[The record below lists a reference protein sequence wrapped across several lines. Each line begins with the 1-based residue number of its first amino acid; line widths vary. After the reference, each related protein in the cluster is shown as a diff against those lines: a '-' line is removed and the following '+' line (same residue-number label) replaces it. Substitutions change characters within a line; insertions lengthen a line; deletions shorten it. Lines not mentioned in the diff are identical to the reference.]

1 MNDAYI
7 VGIGQT
13 PVTRG
18 LQRSVAQTAG
28 EAITRAIDD
37 AGIESAAVSALY
49 LGNMTAG
56 VLERQQQL
64 ASLCA
69 HACGLTC
76 AEAFTLEASSASGAA
91 ALRTGYMAVAGGFH
105 DAVVVCGAERLSHA
119 PREASTQALTAAF
132 DREETRQ
139 SGESFLT
146 LNAALMRRYL
156 DAYHL
161 SPVDLAPFAINAH
174 RNGRNN
180 PNALLR
186 KPLDLEGYLSSR
198 VLLQPLRLMDAPP
211 ICDGAAAVVLAGGRV
226 ARGLAGGGHAGSA
239 LEGNDLAGA
248 GRAVGDFADGD
259 LAEGGPAAGARPQVR
274 ILASAVASGSLKVTN
289 FISELKI
296 STAEASSRRALRQAG
311 MRHDDIDILELHD
324 AYTVITALS
333 LESNGFAAPGEAVRL
348 GKNGALALDGRLP
361 VSTMGGLKSRGHPVG
376 ATGMYQVVE
385 AVQQLRG
392 MAGANQVRNAAVAMT
407 QNLGGM
413 GATAV
418 THVLEAT

>member
-1 MNDAYI
+1 M
-7 VGIGQT
+7 
-13 PVTRG
+13 
-18 LQRSVAQTAG
+18 AG

-69 HACGLTC
+69 HDCGLKC

-105 DAVVVCGAERLSHA
+105 DVVVVCGAERLSHA
-119 PREASTQALTAAF
+119 PREASTQALTAAL
-132 DREETRQ
+132 DGDDAKRH
-139 SGESFLT
+139 GESFLT

-156 DAYHL
+156 DAYRL
-161 SPVDLAPFAINAH
+161 SPGDLAPFAINAH
-174 RNGRNN
+174 HNGRNN

-186 KPLDLEGYLSSR
+186 KPLDVDGYLSSR
-198 VLLQPLRLMDAPP
+198 VLLEPLRLMDAPP
-211 ICDGAAAVVLAGGRV
+211 ICDGAAAVVLAGGRA
-226 ARGLAGGGHAGSA
+226 ARGLA
-239 LEGNDLAGA
+239 
-248 GRAVGDFADGD
+248 AVG
-259 LAEGGPAAGARPQVR
+259 PATGARPRVR
-274 ILASAVASGSLKVTN
+274 ILASAVASGSLKATN

-296 STAEASSRRALRQAG
+296 STAEASSRRAFRQARITPG
-311 MRHDDIDILELHD
+311 DIDVLELHD
-324 AYTVITALS
+324 AYSVITALS

-348 GKNGALALDGRLP
+348 GKDGALALDGRLP
-361 VSTMGGLKSRGHPVG
+361 ISTMGGLKSRGHPVG
-376 ATGMYQVVE
+376 ATGVYQAVE

-392 MAGANQVRNAAVAMT
+392 AAGANQVLNATVAMT

-413 GATAV
+413 GATAI

>member
-1 MNDAYI
+1 M
-7 VGIGQT
+7 
-13 PVTRG
+13 
-18 LQRSVAQTAG
+18 AG
-28 EAITRAIDD
+28 DAITRAIDD

-156 DAYHL
+156 DAYDL
-161 SPVDLAPFAINAH
+161 SPEDLAPFAINAH
-174 RNGRNN
+174 RNGLNN
-180 PNALLR
+180 PNAVLR
-186 KPLDLEGYLSSR
+186 KSLDLEGYLSSR
-198 VLLQPLRLMDAPP
+198 MLLEPLRLMDAPP
-211 ICDGAAAVVLAGGRV
+211 ICDGAAAVVLAADRV
-226 ARGLAGGGHAGSA
+226 ARGLAGGS
-239 LEGNDLAGA
+239 
-248 GRAVGDFADGD
+248 RATGD
-259 LAEGGPAAGARPQVR
+259 LAEGGLSASGPATGARSRVK
-274 ILASAVASGSLKVTN
+274 ILASAVASGSLKATN
-289 FISELKI
+289 FVSELKI
-296 STAEASSRRALRQAG
+296 STAEASSQRAFRQAG
-311 MRHDDIDILELHD
+311 MRHGDIDLFELHD

-333 LESNGFAAPGEAVRL
+333 LESNGFAPPGEAVRL
-348 GKNGALALDGRLP
+348 GKDGALALDGRLP
-361 VSTMGGLKSRGHPVG
+361 ISTMGGLKSRGHPVG
-376 ATGMYQVVE
+376 ATGIYQVVE

-392 MAGANQVRNAAVAMT
+392 TAGRTQVDNVAVAMT

-413 GATAV
+413 GATAI

>member
-1 MNDAYI
+1 M
-7 VGIGQT
+7 
-13 PVTRG
+13 
-18 LQRSVAQTAG
+18 AG
-28 EAITRAIDD
+28 DAITRAIDD

-105 DAVVVCGAERLSHA
+105 DVVVACGAERLSHA

-132 DREETRQ
+132 DREETLQ

-161 SPVDLAPFAINAH
+161 APEDLAPFAINAH
-174 RNGRNN
+174 RNGLNN

-186 KPLDLEGYLSSR
+186 KPLDLDGYLSSR
-198 VLLQPLRLMDAPP
+198 MLLEPLRLMDAPP

-226 ARGLAGGGHAGSA
+226 ARGLAEGG
-239 LEGNDLAGA
+239 LAA
-248 GRAVGDFADGD
+248 GDFA
-259 LAEGGPAAGARPQVR
+259 EGGLSESGPATGARPRVK
-274 ILASAVASGSLKVTN
+274 ILASAVASGSLKATN
-289 FISELKI
+289 FISDLKI
-296 STAEASSRRALRQAG
+296 STAEASSRRAFRQSG
-311 MRHDDIDILELHD
+311 MRHDDIDLFELHD

-348 GKNGALALDGRLP
+348 GRDGALALDGRLP
-361 VSTMGGLKSRGHPVG
+361 ISTMGGLKSRGHPVG
-376 ATGMYQVVE
+376 ATGIYQVVE

-392 MAGANQVRNAAVAMT
+392 TSGKNQVENASVAMT

-413 GATAV
+413 GATAI
-418 THVLEAT
+418 THVLAAE

>member
-1 MNDAYI
+1 MTDVYI

-18 LQRSVAQTAG
+18 QQRSVAQMAG
-28 EAITRAIDD
+28 EAITRAIGD

-69 HACGLTC
+69 HSCGLTC

-91 ALRTGYMAVAGGFH
+91 ALRTGYMAVVGGFH
-105 DAVVVCGAERLSHA
+105 DVVVVCGAERLSHA

-132 DREETRQ
+132 DREETCQ
-139 SGESFLT
+139 SDESFLT

-156 DAYHL
+156 DAYGL
-161 SPVDLAPFAINAH
+161 SPEDLAPFAINAH
-174 RNGRNN
+174 RNGLNN

-186 KPLDLEGYLSSR
+186 KPLDLDGYLSSR
-198 VLLQPLRLMDAPP
+198 VLLEPLRLMDAPP

-226 ARGLAGGGHAGSA
+226 ARGLARGGLS
-239 LEGNDLAGA
+239 ES
-248 GRAVGDFADGD
+248 
-259 LAEGGPAAGARPQVR
+259 GPATRARPRVR

-289 FISELKI
+289 FITDLKI
-296 STAEASSRRALRQAG
+296 STAEASSRRAFRQAG
-311 MRHDDIDILELHD
+311 MSHDDIDVLELHD

-348 GKNGALALDGRLP
+348 GKDGALTLNGRLP
-361 VSTMGGLKSRGHPVG
+361 ISTMGGLKSRGHPVG
-376 ATGMYQVVE
+376 ATGIYQVVE

-392 MAGANQVRNAAVAMT
+392 TAGRNQVENAAVAKT

-413 GATAV
+413 GATAI
-418 THVLEAT
+418 THVLAAE

>member
-1 MNDAYI
+1 M
-7 VGIGQT
+7 
-13 PVTRG
+13 
-18 LQRSVAQTAG
+18 AG
-28 EAITRAIDD
+28 EAITRAIQD
-37 AGIESAAVSALY
+37 AGIEPAAVSALY

-91 ALRTGYMAVAGGFH
+91 ALRTGFMAVAGGFH
-105 DAVVVCGAERLSHA
+105 DVVVVCGAERLSHA

-161 SPVDLAPFAINAH
+161 SPEDLAPFAINAH

-186 KPLDLEGYLSSR
+186 KPLDLDGYLSSR
-198 VLLQPLRLMDAPP
+198 VLLEPLRLMDAPP
-211 ICDGAAAVVLAGGRV
+211 ICDGAAAVVLASGRV
-226 ARGLAGGGHAGSA
+226 ARGLAEGRVAAGGLTAG
-239 LEGNDLAGA
+239 GLA
-248 GRAVGDFADGD
+248 AD
-259 LAEGGPAAGARPQVR
+259 GPAADAPATGARARVK
-274 ILASAVASGSLKVTN
+274 ILASAVASGSLKATN
-289 FISELKI
+289 FISDLKI
-296 STAEASSRRALRQAG
+296 STSEASSRRAFRQAG
-311 MRHDDIDILELHD
+311 IIPHDIDVLELHD

-333 LESNGFAAPGEAVRL
+333 LESNGFAAPGEAVLL
-348 GKNGALALDGRLP
+348 GKDGALALDGRLP
-361 VSTMGGLKSRGHPVG
+361 ISTMGGLKSRGHPVG

-392 MAGANQVRNAAVAMT
+392 TAGANQVRNAAVAMT

-413 GATAV
+413 GATAI

>member
-1 MNDAYI
+1 MADVYI
-7 VGIGQT
+7 AGIGQT

-18 LQRSVAQTAG
+18 QQRSVAQMAG
-28 EAITRAIDD
+28 DAIARAIGD

-105 DAVVVCGAERLSHA
+105 DVVVVCGAERLSHA
-119 PREASTQALTAAF
+119 PREASTQALTAAL
-132 DREETRQ
+132 DGDDAKRH
-139 SGESFLT
+139 GESFLT

-156 DAYHL
+156 DAYDL
-161 SPVDLAPFAINAH
+161 SPEDLAPFAITAH

-186 KPLDLEGYLSSR
+186 KPLDLDGYLSSR
-198 VLLQPLRLMDAPP
+198 VLLEPLRLMDAPP

-226 ARGLAGGGHAGSA
+226 ARGLAAGG
-239 LEGNDLAGA
+239 LTEGD
-248 GRAVGDFADGD
+248 RAAGDFAEGD
-259 LAEGGPAAGARPQVR
+259 RAEGSPTTGARPRVK
-274 ILASAVASGSLKVTN
+274 ILASAVASGSLKATN
-289 FISELKI
+289 FISDLKI
-296 STAEASSRRALRQAG
+296 FTAEASSRRAFRQAG
-311 MRHDDIDILELHD
+311 MRPDDIDLFELHD

-348 GKNGALALDGRLP
+348 GKDGALALDGHLP
-361 VSTMGGLKSRGHPVG
+361 ISTMGGLKSRGHPVG
-376 ATGMYQVVE
+376 ATGVYQAAE
-385 AVQQLRG
+385 AVKQLRG
-392 MAGANQVRNAAVAMT
+392 TAGANQVRNAAVAMT

-413 GATAV
+413 GATAI
-418 THVLEAT
+418 THVLEAK

>member
-1 MNDAYI
+1 MSA
-7 VGIGQT
+7 
-13 PVTRG
+13 
-18 LQRSVAQTAG
+18 
-28 EAITRAIDD
+28 RAIDD

-105 DAVVVCGAERLSHA
+105 DVVVVCGAERLSHA

-156 DAYHL
+156 DAYGL
-161 SPVDLAPFAINAH
+161 SPEDLAPFAINAH
-174 RNGRNN
+174 RNGLNN
-180 PNALLR
+180 PNAVLR
-186 KPLDLEGYLSSR
+186 KPLDLDGYLSSR
-198 VLLQPLRLMDAPP
+198 VLLEPLRLMDAPP

-226 ARGLAGGGHAGSA
+226 ARGLAGS
-239 LEGNDLAGA
+239 NPGA
-248 GRAVGDFADGD
+248 GG
-259 LAEGGPAAGARPQVR
+259 LTEGGFAVSSPATGARPRVK
-274 ILASAVASGSLKVTN
+274 ILASAAASGSLKATN

-296 STAEASSRRALRQAG
+296 STAEASSRRAFRQAG
-311 MRHDDIDILELHD
+311 ISHENIDVLELHD

-348 GKNGALALDGRLP
+348 GIDGALALDGRLP
-361 VSTMGGLKSRGHPVG
+361 ISTMGGLKSRGHPVG
-376 ATGMYQVVE
+376 ATGIYQVAE

-392 MAGANQVRNAAVAMT
+392 TAGKNQVENATVAMT

-413 GATAV
+413 GATAI

>member
-1 MNDAYI
+1 M
-7 VGIGQT
+7 
-13 PVTRG
+13 
-18 LQRSVAQTAG
+18 AG
-28 EAITRAIDD
+28 EAITRAIAD
-37 AGIESAAVSALY
+37 AGIEPAAVSALY

-132 DREETRQ
+132 NRAETRQ

-156 DAYHL
+156 HAHHL
-161 SPVDLAPFAINAH
+161 LPEDLAPFAITAH

-180 PNALLR
+180 PNAVLR
-186 KPLDLEGYLSSR
+186 KPLDLDGYLSSR
-198 VLLQPLRLMDAPP
+198 VLLEPLRLMDAPP
-211 ICDGAAAVVLAGGRV
+211 ICDGAAAVVLASGPV
-226 ARGLAGGGHAGSA
+226 ARGLAGGG
-239 LEGNDLAGA
+239 
-248 GRAVGDFADGD
+248 
-259 LAEGGPAAGARPQVR
+259 PPAGARPQVKM
-274 ILASAVASGSLKVTN
+274 LASAVASGSLKATN
-289 FISELKI
+289 FMSDLKI

-311 MRHDDIDILELHD
+311 MRHGDIDLFELHD

-348 GKNGALALDGRLP
+348 GNEGALALDGRLP
-361 VSTMGGLKSRGHPVG
+361 ISTLGGLKSRGHPVG
-376 ATGMYQVVE
+376 ATGVYQVVE
-385 AVQQLRG
+385 AVQQLQG
-392 MAGANQVRNAAVAMT
+392 TAGKNQIDNAAVAMT

-413 GATAV
+413 GATAI

>member
-1 MNDAYI
+1 MNDVYI

-18 LQRSVAQTAG
+18 QQRSVAQMAG

-56 VLERQQQL
+56 ALERQQQL

-105 DAVVVCGAERLSHA
+105 DVVVVCGAERLSHA

-132 DREETRQ
+132 DREETHQ

-156 DAYHL
+156 DAYDL
-161 SPVDLAPFAINAH
+161 RSADLAPFAINAH

-180 PNALLR
+180 PNAVLR
-186 KPLDLEGYLSSR
+186 KPLDLDGYLSSR
-198 VLLQPLRLMDAPP
+198 VLLDPLRLMDAPP

-226 ARGLAGGGHAGSA
+226 ARGLAGGG
-239 LEGNDLAGA
+239 L
-248 GRAVGDFADGD
+248 ADGD
-259 LAEGGPAAGARPQVR
+259 RAAGDVPEGGLSEIGPAMGARPRVK
-274 ILASAVASGSLKVTN
+274 ILASAVASGSLKATN
-289 FISELKI
+289 FISDLKI
-296 STAEASSRRALRQAG
+296 STAEASSRQAFRQAG
-311 MRHDDIDILELHD
+311 MRHGDIDLFELHD

-333 LESNGFAAPGEAVRL
+333 LESNGFAAPGQAVRL
-348 GKNGALALDGRLP
+348 GRDGALALDGRLP
-361 VSTMGGLKSRGHPVG
+361 ISTMGGLKSRGHPVG
-376 ATGMYQVVE
+376 ATGIYQVVE

-392 MAGANQVRNAAVAMT
+392 TAGRNQVDNAAVAMT

-413 GATAV
+413 GATAI
-418 THVLEAT
+418 THVLAAE